1 MRAQVRSSSAWR
13 LRKMKDHGPRL
24 RRRYDERSDNRWGND
39 PLELWLTVIG
49 IAIMMLSVGVMIG
62 MQA

>member
-1 MRAQVRSSSAWR
+1 
-13 LRKMKDHGPRL
+13 MKDNGPRL
-24 RRRYDERSDNRWGND
+24 RRRLDERSDNRWGND

-49 IAIMMLSVGVMIG
+49 IGIMMLSVGVMIG